1 MSNTRKIGIIVMA
14 RMQSTRLP
22 GKALKKIGKYF
33 SLELCLL
40 NCKKVKKID
49 KLVLATTN
57 LKKDKLLIKK
67 FKKKFSIFSGDS
79 KNVLKRLLD
88 ICKKYDFKDIV
99 RVTGDCP
106 FISPDI
112 IRILIK
118 NHKKG
123 KPDMTMAKRGAVG
136 THCEVFKVDA
146 LKEIY
151 RKANS
156 MSYSEYLPYYFFQNK
171 KRFNI
176 KKVNLPPTLIRN
188 YRITLDYEKDLNMF
202 NAMIKK
208 SDKRAEDLTT
218 YDIFRILDQNPKIV
232 KIVSGLKLKY
242 RNKDFQAK
250 LKKFTNFK
258 KDIF

>member
-1 MSNTRKIGIIVMA
+1 
-14 RMQSTRLP
+14 
-22 GKALKKIGKYF
+22 
-33 SLELCLL
+33 
-40 NCKKVKKID
+40 
-49 KLVLATTN
+49 
-57 LKKDKLLIKK
+57 
-67 FKKKFSIFSGDS
+67 
-79 KNVLKRLLD
+79 
-88 ICKKYDFKDIV
+88 
-99 RVTGDCP
+99 
-106 FISPDI
+106 
-112 IRILIK
+112 
-118 NHKKG
+118 
-123 KPDMTMAKRGAVG
+123 
-136 THCEVFKVDA
+136 
-146 LKEIY
+146 
-151 RKANS
+151 

-218 YDIFRILDQNPKIV
+218 YDIFRILDQNRKIV